1 VRIVFLGSPPFATP
15 VLERL
20 AGSRFRPALVVTPP
34 AQARGRGR
42 KLAPSPL
49 VTRARELGL
58 EVAEPDS
65 VRDDALLV
73 WLRDLEADVFF
84 VVSYGELLRAEF
96 LALPRVAALNV
107 HPSLLP
113 RHRGATPIQAAILAG
128 DRVTGVTIQKIALEL
143 DAGDVLLAREL
154 AIEPE
159 ETAGELAQRLAA
171 LASELALEAL
181 ELVESGRARYV
192 PQDPARVTLSRRLK
206 KEDGRLD
213 WRRPA
218 AELERRVRAL
228 NPWPGAHTTLPS
240 GALFFVWRA
249 HVVERAQRVA
259 GAAPGTVL
267 ENAGRLV
274 VAAGEGSALELL
286 EVQAAGKRVLGA
298 EEFARGARLERGAVL
313 GGA

>member
-1 VRIVFLGSPPFATP
+1 VRLVFLGSPPFALP

-34 AQARGRGR
+34 AQERGRGR

-49 VTRARELGL
+49 VTRGRELGL

-65 VRDDALLV
+65 VRDEPLLAR
-73 WLRDLEADVFF
+73 LRGLEADVFF

-96 LALPRVAALNV
+96 LALPRLAALNV

-154 AIEPE
+154 AIEPG
-159 ETAGELAQRLAA
+159 ETAGELTVRLAA
-171 LASELALEAL
+171 LAGEVSLEAL

-192 PQDPARVTLSRRLK
+192 PQDPARVTVSRRLK

-213 WRRPA
+213 WGRPA

-228 NPWPGAHTTLPS
+228 DPWPGAHTMLPG
-240 GALFFVWRA
+240 GALLFVRRA
-249 HVVERAQRVA
+249 RVSERAERDA

-267 ENAGRLV
+267 AGAGRLV

-286 EVQAAGKRVLGA
+286 LVQAAGKRVLGA
-298 EEFARGARLERGAVL
+298 EEFARGARLERGAAL
-313 GGA
+313 GSA